1 MIGFSTPWLL
11 AALAALPL
19 LWWLL
24 RLIPPSPRLV
34 HFPAISWL
42 YGLHGQRDT
51 AARTPWWLL
60 LLRLVILALIVAGSA
75 GPVLHPEAP
84 GRSDTPLLLVVD
96 DSWAAARAW
105 DQRRQAAQDILAEA
119 GRRGRSVHLL
129 TTAPPTDG
137 TDIAVLG
144 PMTAASARALTQGL
158 EPKPWPTDHGA
169 AARAVSALGHD
180 RVTQVV
186 WIGDGI
192 DSGQGKTLA
201 TALQSLGGG
210 VTLLTAPTSR
220 ILRQQP
226 GGGDPPSLGVARLP
240 GSLGDERLA
249 IRALDGHGQVLGR
262 EEVLIAA
269 GHSNASLPLRLPAE
283 VRNRLT
289 RIDIENEASA
299 AATLLLDETWKR
311 RVVALAGG
319 GDDSTPLLAP
329 LYYVERALSPH
340 AELVKGELSTLM
352 QRRPDALIAA
362 DLPLPDGTGHIGRWV
377 EQGGVL
383 IRFAGPVTAQA
394 MSRGGSDSL
403 LPVRLRAGGRTLGG
417 AMSWTKPQSLAGFAE
432 TSPLAGLRLDP
443 DIWISAQVLADP
455 APELA
460 ERGWAHLSDG
470 TPLITAARRGQGWVV
485 LIHTSANA
493 AWGNLPLSGVF
504 PDLLRRLIALGRGA
518 GATGGVLAASEV
530 LDGLGRRHPASGVV
544 EALPADHADLRPSPR
559 HPPGLYGPDDGRVA
573 FNLGPHLAE
582 PQPLATPP
590 GINVRSLDQRTAALD
605 LSGYLLTAAL
615 VLLILDQM
623 VALRWR
629 GWHRHAAVILALGLG
644 LVAMPPQ
651 AHAAPQEHT
660 GDDAFALRA
669 GLSTRLA
676 FVHTGDG
683 FVDGKTRAGLSAL
696 SRLVGER
703 STARL
708 DTPMAVDLERD
719 PVLFF
724 PIVYW
729 PLTAAQ
735 KPPSAAA
742 LDKLNAYLRSGGMI
756 VLDTGAENANPPD
769 PAILR
774 DLTQGLAV
782 PPLIMVDGDHV
793 LTRSFY
799 LLKELP
805 GRWDGPVWVAE
816 AGGDGPDGV
825 SPVVVGGNDW
835 AGAWAVDGQ
844 GRPSFPCVPGG
855 ERQRELAWR
864 FGVNLVMY
872 ALTGNYK
879 ADQVHLPAILER
891 LGQ

>member
-11 AALAALPL
+11 AALAALPV

-34 HFPAISWL
+34 RFPAILWL

-60 LLRLVILALIVAGSA
+60 LLRLLILALIVAGSA

-84 GRSDTPLLLVVD
+84 ARSDTPLLLVVD
-96 DSWAAARAW
+96 DGWAAARAW
-105 DQRRQAAQDILAEA
+105 DQRRQAALDILAEA
-119 GRRGRSVHLL
+119 GRRARPVHLL
-129 TTAPPTDG
+129 TTAPPSDG
-137 TDIAVLG
+137 ATIAILG
-144 PMTAASARALTQGL
+144 PMTAASARALIQGL
-158 EPKPWPTDHGA
+158 EPKPWPTDHA
-169 AARAVSALGHD
+169 AAAGAVSALGHD
-180 RVTQVV
+180 HVIEAM

-192 DSGQGKTLA
+192 DSGHGKTLA

-210 VTLLTAPTSR
+210 VTVLTAPTGR

-226 GGGDPPSLGVARLP
+226 GGGEPPGLSIHRLP
-240 GSLGDERLA
+240 GSPGDERLA
-249 IRALDGHGQVLGR
+249 IRAMDGNNQVLGR

-269 GHSNASLPLRLPAE
+269 GQTSASLPLRLPAE

-289 RIDIENEASA
+289 RIDIENEAGA
-299 AATLLLDETWKR
+299 AATLLLDENWKR

-319 GDDSTPLLAP
+319 GDGGTPLLAP

-340 AELVKGELSTLM
+340 AELIKGEISALM
-352 QRRPDALIAA
+352 SRRPDALIVA
-362 DLPLPDGTGHIGRWV
+362 DLPLPDGTGDILKWV

-383 IRFAGPVTAQA
+383 IRFAGPATAQMVSA
-394 MSRGGSDSL
+394 GGGDGL
-403 LPVRLRAGGRTLGG
+403 LPVRLRAGGRSLGG
-417 AMSWTKPQSLAGFAE
+417 AMSWTEPQALAGFAE

-443 DIWISAQVLADP
+443 EIRISAQVLADP
-455 APELA
+455 APDLG

-470 TPLITAARRGQGWVV
+470 TPLITAARRGQGWLV

-493 AWGNLPLSGVF
+493 AWSTLPLSGVF
-504 PDLLRRLIALGRGA
+504 PDLMRRLIALGRSA
-518 GATGGVLAASEV
+518 GTAAGTLAASEV
-530 LDGLGRRHPASGVV
+530 LDGFGRRHPATGVV
-544 EALPADHADLRPSPR
+544 EALPADHAALAPSPR
-559 HPPGLYGPDDGRVA
+559 HPPGLYGPDEGRVA
-573 FNLGPHLAE
+573 FNLGPRLAD
-582 PQPLATPP
+582 PVALALPP
-590 GINVRSLDQRTAALD
+590 GITVRAIDQRVAALD
-605 LSGYLLTAAL
+605 LSGSLLAAAL
-615 VLLILDQM
+615 GLLVLDQM
-623 VALRWR
+623 VAVAWR
-629 GWHRHAAVILALGLG
+629 GWRRPAGVLMVLALI
-644 LVAMPPQ
+644 AAPP
-651 AHAAPQEHT
+651 ARAAPQADN
-660 GDDAFALRA
+660 DDAFALRA
-669 GLSTRLA
+669 VLSTRLA

-683 FVDGKTRAGLSAL
+683 FVDGKTRAGLTAL

-729 PLTAAQ
+729 PLSAAQ

-742 LDKLNAYLRSGGMI
+742 MDKLNAYLRSGGMI
-756 VLDTGAENANPPD
+756 VLDTGAESANTGD

-774 DLTQGLAV
+774 SLTQGLAV
-782 PPLIMVDGDHV
+782 PPLIMVDGNHV

-805 GRWDGPVWVAE
+805 GRWDGAVWVAE

-835 AGAWAVDGQ
+835 AGAWALDGQ

>member
-11 AALAALPL
+11 AALAALPV

-34 HFPAISWL
+34 HFPAIAWL

-60 LLRLVILALIVAGSA
+60 LLRLLILALIVAGSA

-84 GRSDTPLLLVVD
+84 TRSDTPLLLVVD
-96 DSWAAARAW
+96 DGWAAARAW
-105 DQRRQAAQDILAEA
+105 DQRRQAALDILAEA
-119 GRRGRSVHLL
+119 GRRDRPIHLL
-129 TTAPPTDG
+129 ATAPPTDG
-137 TDIAVLG
+137 AAIAVLG
-144 PMTAASARALTQGL
+144 PMTATSARALIQGL

-169 AARAVSALGHD
+169 AAGAVSALGHD
-180 RVTQVV
+180 HVIEGM
-186 WIGDGI
+186 WIGDSI
-192 DSGQGKTLA
+192 DSGHGKALA

-210 VTLLTAPTSR
+210 VTVLTAPTGR

-226 GGGDPPSLGVARLP
+226 GGGDPPALTIRRLP
-240 GSLGDERLA
+240 GSPGDERLA
-249 IRALDGHGQVLGR
+249 IRAMDGNNQVLGR

-269 GHSNASLPLRLPAE
+269 GQTSASLPLRLPAE

-289 RIDIENEASA
+289 RVDIENETSA
-299 AATLLLDETWKR
+299 AATLLLDENWKR

-319 GDDSTPLLAP
+319 GDGGTPLLAP

-340 AELVKGELSTLM
+340 AELIKGEVSALM
-352 QRRPDALIAA
+352 PRRPDVLIVA
-362 DLPLPDGTGHIGRWV
+362 DLPLPDGTGEILKWV

-383 IRFAGPVTAQA
+383 IRFAGPTTAQMVSA
-394 MSRGGSDSL
+394 GGAGDGL
-403 LPVRLRAGGRTLGG
+403 LPVRLRAGGRSLGG
-417 AMSWTKPQSLAGFAE
+417 AMSWTEPQALAGFGE

-443 DIWISAQVLADP
+443 EVRISAQVLAEP
-455 APELA
+455 APELT

-470 TPLITAARRGQGWVV
+470 TPLITAARRGQGWLV

-493 AWGNLPLSGVF
+493 AWSNLPLSGVF
-504 PDLLRRLIALGRGA
+504 PDLMRRLIALGRSA
-518 GATGGVLAASEV
+518 GTTSGTLAASEV
-530 LDGLGRRHPASGVV
+530 LDGFGRRHPASGVV
-544 EALPADHADLRPSPR
+544 GALPADHAALAPSPQ
-559 HPPGLYGPDDGRVA
+559 HPPGLYGPDEGRVA
-573 FNLGPHLAE
+573 FNLGPRLAD
-582 PQPLATPP
+582 PVALALPP
-590 GINVRSLDQRTAALD
+590 GITVRTVDQRVAALD
-605 LSGYLLTAAL
+605 LSGSLLAAAL
-615 VLLILDQM
+615 LLLVLDQM
-623 VALRWR
+623 VAVAWR
-629 GWHRHAAVILALGLG
+629 GWRRHATALLVLGLI
-644 LVAMPPQ
+644 AAPQ
-651 AHAAPQEHT
+651 ARAAPQESS
-660 GDDAFALRA
+660 DDAFALRA
-669 GLSTRLA
+669 VLSTRLA

-742 LDKLNAYLRSGGMI
+742 MDKLNAYLRSGGMI
-756 VLDTGAENANPPD
+756 VLDTGAESANTAD

-774 DLTQGLAV
+774 TLTQGLAV
-782 PPLIMVDGDHV
+782 PPLIMVDGNHV

-816 AGGDGPDGV
+816 TGGDGPDGV

-835 AGAWAVDGQ
+835 AGAWALDGR

>member
-11 AALAALPL
+11 AALAALPV

-34 HFPAISWL
+34 RFPAITWL
-42 YGLHGQRDT
+42 YGLQGQRDT

-60 LLRLVILALIVAGSA
+60 LLRLIILALIVAGSA

-84 GRSDTPLLLVVD
+84 PRSDTPLLLVID
-96 DSWAAARAW
+96 DGWAAARAW
-105 DQRRQAAQDILAEA
+105 DQRRQAALDILAEA
-119 GRRGRSVHLL
+119 GRRARPIHLL
-129 TTAPPTDG
+129 ATAPPTDG
-137 TDIAVLG
+137 AAIAVLG
-144 PMTAASARALTQGL
+144 PMTATSARAVIQGL
-158 EPKPWPTDHGA
+158 EPKPWPTDHA
-169 AARAVSALGHD
+169 AAAGAVSALGHD
-180 RVTQVV
+180 HVIEVM

-192 DSGQGKTLA
+192 DSGHGKALA

-210 VTLLTAPTSR
+210 VTVLTAPTGH
-220 ILRQQP
+220 ILRQQA
-226 GGGDPPSLGVARLP
+226 GGGDPPVLTISRLP

-249 IRALDGHGQVLGR
+249 IRATDGNNQVLGR
-262 EEVLIAA
+262 EEALIAA
-269 GHSNASLPLRLPAE
+269 GQTRATVPLRLPAE

-289 RIDIENEASA
+289 RVDIENETSA
-299 AATLLLDETWKR
+299 ATTLLLDENWKR

-340 AELVKGELSTLM
+340 AELIKGEMSALM
-352 QRRPDALIAA
+352 SRRPDALIVA
-362 DLPLPDGTGHIGRWV
+362 DLPLPDGTGDILKWV

-383 IRFAGPVTAQA
+383 VRFAGPATARMVSA
-394 MSRGGSDSL
+394 GGAGDGL
-403 LPVRLRAGGRTLGG
+403 LPVRLRAGGRSLGG
-417 AMSWTKPQSLAGFAE
+417 AMSWTEPQALAGFAE
-432 TSPLAGLRLDP
+432 NAPLAGLRLDP
-443 DIWISAQVLADP
+443 EIRISAQVLAEP

-470 TPLITAARRGQGWVV
+470 TPLITAARRGQGWLV

-493 AWGNLPLSGVF
+493 AWSNLPLSGVF
-504 PDLLRRLIALGRGA
+504 PDLMRRLIVLGHSA
-518 GATGGVLAASEV
+518 GTTSGTLAASEV
-530 LDGLGRRHPASGVV
+530 LDGFGRRHPASGVV
-544 EALPADHADLRPSPR
+544 EALPADHAALAPSPQ
-559 HPPGLYGPDDGRVA
+559 HPPGLYGPDEGRVA
-573 FNLGPHLAE
+573 FNLGPRLAD
-582 PQPLATPP
+582 PVALALPS
-590 GINVRSLDQRTAALD
+590 GITVRAIDQRAAALD
-605 LSGYLLTAAL
+605 LSGSLLAAAL
-615 VLLILDQM
+615 VLLVLDQM
-623 VALRWR
+623 VAVVWR
-629 GWHRHAAVILALGLG
+629 GWRRPAAVLLMLGLI
-644 LVAMPPQ
+644 
-651 AHAAPQEHT
+651 AAPQARAAPHENT
-660 GDDAFALRA
+660 DDAFALRA
-669 GLSTRLA
+669 VLSTRLA

-683 FVDGKTRAGLSAL
+683 FVDGKTRAGLTAL

-729 PLTAAQ
+729 PLSAAQ

-742 LDKLNAYLRSGGMI
+742 MDKLNAYLRSGGMI
-756 VLDTGAENANPPD
+756 VLDTGVESANTAD

-774 DLTQGLAV
+774 NLTQGLAV
-782 PPLIMVDGDHV
+782 PPLIMVDGNHV

-805 GRWDGPVWVAE
+805 GRWDGAVWVAE
-816 AGGDGPDGV
+816 TGGDGPDGV

-835 AGAWAVDGQ
+835 AGAWALDGQ